1 MFKGDIMSKVMVGLS
16 GGVDS
21 AVAAY
26 LLKKQGHEVVAAFM
40 RNWDS
45 LANNDVRGNPNNN
58 AEICPQE
65 KDYEDAKRVADALN
79 IPLYRVDFVKEYWDL
94 VFKHFLSEYKR
105 GRTPNP
111 DILCNKYI
119 KFDSFLKFALS
130 KGVDYIATGHYAKV
144 VHDKSGSKMYKAFD
158 KNKDQTYFLSRLNN
172 YQLSKTLFPL
182 GEIDKKE
189 VRRIAKELNLEVA
202 DKKDSTGVCFIGERN
217 FKEFLKNYLPAKM
230 GNVID
235 IETKKVIAKHDGV
248 LFYTIGQ
255 RKGLG
260 IGGLKDYKD
269 ESWFVVEKDVKNNI
283 LYVAQG
289 DDSKYLYANRCI
301 VRDVNWT
308 YSSKPHENFNCACKF
323 RYRQKDNDVIIK
335 FIDDTTIEV
344 NTKKPVKS
352 ITSGQ
357 EAVFY
362 LDELCLGGGVID
374 EVYMN
379 HKLLKC

>member
-1 MFKGDIMSKVMVGLS
+1 MFKGDIMSKVMIGLS

-65 KDYEDAKRVADALN
+65 KDYEDAKKVADALN

-182 GEIDKKE
+182 GEIDKQE
-189 VRRIAKELNLEVA
+189 VRKIAKELNLEVA

-217 FKEFLKNYLPAKM
+217 FKEFLKNYLPAKK
-230 GNVID
+230 GNIVD

-308 YSSKPHENFNCACKF
+308 YSSKPYENFNCACKF

-379 HKLLKC
+379 DKLLKC